1 METNYQPTIYLIIM
15 NAVLQFIPI
24 CLVLFYGFYGK
35 FFVTTFR
42 SSLGRLIIILIIV
55 LYTAYHKLLGLIAAL
70 LSVLFFMQTDT
81 YIEAMET
88 MDKPVTDKPV
98 TKPTTDTKPT
108 TETKPTTDTKPN
120 SMDDR
125 DVSINSR
132 NLPIPALEPFEGWE
146 PYQEKTIF

>member
-1 METNYQPTIYLIIM
+1 M

-70 LSVLFFMQTDT
+70 LAVLFFMQTDT

-88 MDKPVTDKPV
+88 MEKPVTETKPV
-98 TKPTTDTKPT
+98 ET
-108 TETKPTTDTKPN
+108 TETKPI

-125 DVSINSR
+125 DVPINSR
-132 NLPIPALEPFEGWE
+132 NLPIPVLESFEGWE
-146 PYQEKTIF
+146 PYQEKTIFIQ

>member
-1 METNYQPTIYLIIM
+1 M

-42 SSLGRLIIILIIV
+42 SSLGRLIIILIIL

-70 LSVLFFMQTDT
+70 LAVLFFMQTDT

-88 MDKPVTDKPV
+88 MEKPVTETKPV
-98 TKPTTDTKPT
+98 TKPK
-108 TETKPTTDTKPN
+108 TETKPN

-125 DVSINSR
+125 DVPINSR
-132 NLPIPALEPFEGWE
+132 NLPIPTLEPFEGWE
-146 PYQEKTIF
+146 PYQEKTIFIQ

>member
-1 METNYQPTIYLIIM
+1 M

-70 LSVLFFMQTDT
+70 LAVLFFMQTDT

-88 MDKPVTDKPV
+88 MEKPVTETKPV
-98 TKPTTDTKPT
+98 TKPK
-108 TETKPTTDTKPN
+108 TETKPN

-125 DVSINSR
+125 DVPINSR
-132 NLPIPALEPFEGWE
+132 NLPIPTLEPFEGWE
-146 PYQEKTIF
+146 PYQEKTIFIQ

>member
-1 METNYQPTIYLIIM
+1 M

-88 MDKPVTDKPV
+88 MEKPVTKLVTDKPV
-98 TKPTTDTKPT
+98 TKPT
-108 TETKPTTDTKPN
+108 TETKPTTDTKPQP
-120 SMDDR
+120 MDDR
-125 DVSINSR
+125 DVPINSR
-132 NLPIPALEPFEGWE
+132 NLPIPTLEPFEGWE